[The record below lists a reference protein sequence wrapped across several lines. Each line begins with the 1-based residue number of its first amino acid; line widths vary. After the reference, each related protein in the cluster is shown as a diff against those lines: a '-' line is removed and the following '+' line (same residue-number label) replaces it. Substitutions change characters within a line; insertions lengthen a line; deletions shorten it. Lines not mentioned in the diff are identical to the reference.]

1 MLQWEVRTSTKTP
14 DFGGSVFFSKLGVQA
29 VSWTRDAIQHDRAAL
44 GSRRYGT
51 AVSSS
56 LTRGHSQEP
65 PKIIVPEVDRRR
77 GPMVQDSPK
86 QR

>member
-29 VSWTRDAIQHDRAAL
+29 VPWARDVIQHDRAAL